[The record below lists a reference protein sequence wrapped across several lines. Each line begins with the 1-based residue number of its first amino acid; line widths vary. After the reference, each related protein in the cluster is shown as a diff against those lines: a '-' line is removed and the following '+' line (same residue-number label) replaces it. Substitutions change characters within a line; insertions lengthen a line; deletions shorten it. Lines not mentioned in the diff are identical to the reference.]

1 MSTAVAKKEN
11 TELAL
16 AQDLGSWGESPVS
29 VKDVVIP
36 RMLVMNGTSELV
48 TEGEAGFGEIRCSL
62 TKKKLAD
69 LKNGVKIVPF
79 AMKKCFIEY
88 DADAE
93 PKQYLR
99 RVEMTPANENLPY
112 NDKGLDN
119 EGKECNIS
127 RDYVME
133 FFCLLPEEID
143 RGGELPYIITFRRTA
158 LRNGK
163 KLATQMFISNRGAGL
178 PPPGLTV
185 ELFTKKESNDD
196 NTWAVPDVRLD
207 PEATSK
213 TKPEH
218 VASALK
224 WFKMINQVKVHEAD
238 EEATP
243 VMEKSNASVETGP
256 AKF

>member
-1 MSTAVAKKEN
+1 MSSAVAKKES
-11 TELAL
+11 TELSL

-36 RMLVMNGTSELV
+36 RMLVMNGTSDLV

-88 DADAE
+88 DADEE
-93 PKQYLR
+93 PKKYLR
-99 RVEMTPANENLPY
+99 RIEMTPANENLPY
-112 NDKGLDN
+112 NDKGVDQD
-119 EGKECNIS
+119 GKECNIS

-133 FFCLLPEEID
+133 FYCLLPEEID

-207 PEATSK
+207 PEATKK
-213 TKPEH
+213 TSEAH
-218 VASALK
+218 MSAALK
-224 WFKMINQVKVHEAD
+224 WFKMLNTMKVHDGD
-238 EEATP
+238 EEHTLE
-243 VMEKSNASVETGP
+243 VKSSGASVDTGP